1 MSDASTS
8 KSGGFPNPLAWIG
21 RGAIGLFSEIGALCV
36 YGARVIASA
45 LTPPWNLV
53 QIWKQMIAIGFYS
66 LPVVGLSAV
75 FIGAALALNIYDGSA
90 RFNAETFLPQILGVS
105 IVRELGPVLAALMVS
120 GRSSSAMAA
129 ELGSMRVSDQID
141 ALSTLAVDPFK
152 YLVAPRI
159 LATTL
164 MLPVL
169 VLVADIIGVYG
180 GYLVAV
186 HALDFSGP
194 IYIRNIAEF
203 LTTDDVVSG
212 LIKAGVFGFLI
223 SAMGCYY
230 GYMSRGGAQG
240 VGSAT
245 RAAVVASAVLVL
257 ASNYVMTSFFV
268 EF

>member
-1 MSDASTS
+1 MNAIAGLGRAS
-8 KSGGFPNPLAWIG
+8 LAVTREIG
-21 RGAIGLFSEIGALCV
+21 KMFLFSLRGAFAWLSGPFYWRAFFTALL
-36 YGARVIASA
+36 R
-45 LTPPWNLV
+45 
-53 QIWKQMIAIGFYS
+53 IGFNS
-66 LPVVGLSAV
+66 LPVIGLTAI
-75 FIGAALALNIYDGSA
+75 FTGAALALNIYDGSA

-141 ALSTLAVDPFK
+141 AMSTLAVDPFK

-164 MLPVL
+164 MLPFL
-169 VLVADIIGVYG
+169 VLIADIIGIYG

-203 LTTDDVVSG
+203 LTTSDVVNG
-212 LIKAGVFGFLI
+212 LIKAAVFGFLI
-223 SAMGCYY
+223 STMGCYY
-230 GYMSRGGAQG
+230 GYTSRGGAQG

-245 RAAVVASAVLVL
+245 RAAVVSSAVLVL
-257 ASNYVMTSFFV
+257 ASNYVMTSLFV